1 MINRWWLYLND
12 QLQGVNTANSEWVS
26 PRAVDVS
33 DPAVKAVNSKC
44 VHAQSQY
51 YCEGMLERGNRSHKI
66 VQILSPG
73 EKVVLKAL
81 NMHHG

>member
-1 MINRWWLYLND
+1 M
-12 QLQGVNTANSEWVS
+12 
-26 PRAVDVS
+26 DVS

-51 YCEGMLERGNRSHKI
+51 YCESMLERGNRPYEI

-81 NMHHG
+81 YMHHGKKARV